1 MIKKLNYYIFIDEIN
16 MRIINNIIRLKK
28 QKKKIYVVV
37 RDVFLNEV
45 LKFSRKNQI
54 PIFVIDNLTLAIKNK
69 VYGIFLTNEKKILK
83 NNIQA
88 TTKLKVIGLAH
99 NQIEYFI
106 KNRQN
111 CSMIML
117 SPIFYNAKYSNNKIL
132 KPIRF
137 NLISLGWKKEVCAL
151 GGINHQNIKLVNL
164 TKSKSIGIKSL
175 ITK

>member
-1 MIKKLNYYIFIDEIN
+1 MIKKLNYYIFIDELNIRIN
-16 MRIINNIIRLKK
+16 NNIIRLKK
-28 QKKKIYVVV
+28 QKKKIYIIV

-54 PIFVIDNLTLAIKNK
+54 PIFVVDNLTLAIKNK
-69 VYGIFLTNEKKILK
+69 VYGIFLTSMNKILK
-83 NNIQA
+83 NNIQ
-88 TTKLKVIGLAH
+88 TSTKLNVIGLAH
-99 NQIEYFI
+99 NQMEYFI

-111 CSMIML
+111 CSMVML

-132 KPIRF
+132 NPIRY

-151 GGINHQNIKLVNL
+151 GGINQQNIKLINL
-164 TKSKSIGIKSL
+164 TKSNSIGIKSL

>member
-1 MIKKLNYYIFIDEIN
+1 MIKKLNYYIFIDELNIRIN
-16 MRIINNIIRLKK
+16 NNIIRLKK
-28 QKKKIYVVV
+28 QKKKIYIIV

-54 PIFVIDNLTLAIKNK
+54 PIFVVDNLTLAIKNK
-69 VYGIFLTNEKKILK
+69 VYGIFLTSMNKILK
-83 NNIQA
+83 NNIQT

-111 CSMIML
+111 CSMVML

-132 KPIRF
+132 KPIRY

-151 GGINHQNIKLVNL
+151 GGINKQNIKLINS
-164 TKSKSIGIKSL
+164 TKSNSIGIKSL

>member
-28 QKKKIYVVV
+28 QKKKIYIVV

-151 GGINHQNIKLVNL
+151 GGINDQNIKLVNL

>member
-1 MIKKLNYYIFIDEIN
+1 MIKKLNYYIFIDELN

-28 QKKKIYVVV
+28 QKKKIYIVV

-106 KNRQN
+106 KNSQN

-151 GGINHQNIKLVNL
+151 GGINDQNIKLVNL